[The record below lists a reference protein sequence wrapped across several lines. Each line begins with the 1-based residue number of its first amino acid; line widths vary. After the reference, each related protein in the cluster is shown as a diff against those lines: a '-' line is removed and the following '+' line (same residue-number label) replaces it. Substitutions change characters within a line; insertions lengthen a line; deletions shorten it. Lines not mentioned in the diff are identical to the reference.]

1 MDYPTFMLFIKEKKL
16 EPKSDTQAKNIKK
29 KEDLKNQETPTTVR
43 GFSINNVISFFT
55 NSVKKVGDAVKKY
68 DEERSEDLT
77 DFLTSQGKLYS
88 AIGKFLPFTR
98 VATAFE
104 NIGAEHFL
112 ERDGRLWKKV
122 EKRKKFYEDADFT
135 AVYEMYI
142 KPMILGKIT
151 ITPHYKAAAMLLAMI
166 NK

>member
-1 MDYPTFMLFIKEKKL
+1 MDYPTFMLFVKEKKL
-16 EPKSDTQAKNIKK
+16 EPKSEKQAKAIKK
-29 KEDLKNQETPTTVR
+29 PQDLKNQETPTTIR
-43 GFSINNVISFFT
+43 GFSINNMISFFKNT
-55 NSVKKVGDAVKKY
+55 ANKVKDAVKKY

-77 DFLTSQGKLYS
+77 DFLTDQGKLYS
-88 AIGKFLPFTR
+88 SIGKFMPFTR

-104 NIGAEHFL
+104 NMGAEHFL
-112 ERDGRLWKKV
+112 ERDNRIRKKV

-142 KPMILGKIT
+142 KPMIQGKIT